1 MARLR
6 RSAPSLLLLLVL
18 AGVILVPT
26 PEDDSVLRMASP
38 DRSRVGPFQAAIAG
52 LPADGLVL
60 VAFDPDFGTYAE
72 IRSTTRAALADLL
85 GRGAR
90 LAIVSFTSEG
100 RAIAAAELDRLR
112 RSGGTLELGDLGFVA
127 GSEAG
132 LVRAISSV
140 VPSAA
145 IGLIPDEIRQRG
157 GGLGAFDLVLVVSGI
172 DISARSWVEQVGARL
187 PALSLVTIAPTFLE
201 PELAPYLQSGQLTA
215 MLATLREGV
224 AYGEAIPSPVGA
236 DRGAPPGPLPMLI
249 GMLAALAVLAE
260 AAVRR
265 LFGRG
270 RAP

>member
-1 MARLR
+1 VARLR
-6 RSAPSLLLLLVL
+6 RSAPTLLLLLAL
-18 AGVILVPT
+18 AGAVLVPT
-26 PEDDSVLRMASP
+26 PEDDSLLRLATP

-60 VAFDPDFGTYAE
+60 VAFDADFGTYAE

-90 LAIVSFTSEG
+90 LAFVSFTAEG

-112 RSGGTLELGDLGFVA
+112 RGEGASEPGDLGFVA

-140 VPSAA
+140 VPSSA
-145 IGLIPDEIRQRG
+145 IGLIADEIRRRG
-157 GGLGAFDLVLVVSGI
+157 GGLAAFDLVLVVSGS

-187 PALSLVTIAPTFLE
+187 PALSLLAIAPTFVE

-215 MLATLREGV
+215 MLATLREGA
-224 AYGEAIPSPVGA
+224 AYARAIPSAAG
-236 DRGAPPGPLPMLI
+236 DQRGTPPGPLPMLI
-249 GMLAALAVLAE
+249 GMLAALTVLAE
-260 AAVRR
+260 AAGRR